1 MIKKELHM
9 SFVSHHV
16 ERRTRKNNF
25 LQQINVLIDCISIEK
40 EINKIYKKG
49 QSVDGRPSYP
59 GILLFK
65 MMLLQQWYRLSDPG
79 VE

>member
-16 ERRTRKNNF
+16 ERRTRKNSF
-25 LQQINVLIDCISIEK
+25 LRQINIIIDWKPIEK
-40 EINKIYKKG
+40 EIDKIYKKG

-65 MMLLQQWYRLSDPG
+65 MMLLQQWYNLSDPG
-79 VE
+79 V